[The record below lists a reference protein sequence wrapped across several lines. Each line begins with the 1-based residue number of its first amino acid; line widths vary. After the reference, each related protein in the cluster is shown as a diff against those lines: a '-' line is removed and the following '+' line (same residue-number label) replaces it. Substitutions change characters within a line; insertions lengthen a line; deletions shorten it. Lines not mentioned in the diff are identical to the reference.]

1 MTPPTRSTSR
11 GSQAHLVPGPC
22 HASLLTPCTPGRAGA
37 CIEKRMRG
45 GWWTESPH
53 PTALA
58 CWPAF
63 QPHSLVVLRGSQGAG
78 RASCFHWA
86 TDQVLLSGRQQGSAT
101 DDTLQEPN
109 CVPGLP
115 QLLPLT
121 AVSSLGPSPGTCC
134 LCLRSPSRS
143 DVTFWTHQ
151 LTSGFQ
157 GILSGCSEK
166 VTITNLPV

>member
-1 MTPPTRSTSR
+1 MLSISNLMVATERMLKISVQAGSERVRSVSLYRQRPRGMCANDPPPTRSTSR

-22 HASLLTPCTPGRAGA
+22 HALLLTPCTPGRAGA
-37 CIEKRMRG
+37 CIEKKMRG

-63 QPHSLVVLRGSQGAG
+63 QPHSLVVLGGSQGAG
-78 RASCFHWA
+78 HTSCFHWA

-115 QLLPLT
+115 QLLPLR
-121 AVSSLGPSPGTCC
+121 P
-134 LCLRSPSRS
+134 
-143 DVTFWTHQ
+143 
-151 LTSGFQ
+151 
-157 GILSGCSEK
+157 LSQ
-166 VTITNLPV
+166 V